1 MQAGLLMLDAF
12 RTAAGPMLA
21 RLSNQSKLQSQCL
34 LQQVSKAVLA
44 ALDYKSVEGFV
55 DELCYSRQP

>member
-1 MQAGLLMLDAF
+1 
-12 RTAAGPMLA
+12 MLA